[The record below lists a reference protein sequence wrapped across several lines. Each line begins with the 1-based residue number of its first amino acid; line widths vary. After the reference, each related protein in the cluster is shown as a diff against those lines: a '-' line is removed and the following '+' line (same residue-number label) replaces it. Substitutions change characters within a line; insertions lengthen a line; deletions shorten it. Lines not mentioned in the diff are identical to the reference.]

1 MSRSQIKKRHSN
13 KKSRNR
19 KLEIGDKVLLLF
31 PTSNNKLLMQWQGPL
46 IVRDKVGEYDYRVED
61 KNGKIKT
68 YHINMLKKYIDRR
81 DMLEE
86 KTNVEK
92 EGAGEAEVVAFVS
105 AIVHDGEIGIDG
117 EEEILELYNSK
128 QKENYKDVDINPGLS
143 GKQKVDFLGHTL
155 KGSEI
160 SPKVES
166 IDKIVDM

>member
-1 MSRSQIKKRHSN
+1 MSRSQIKKRYSD

-19 KLEIGDKVLLLF
+19 KLEIGEKVLLLL

-86 KTNVEK
+86 KANVEK
-92 EGAGEAEVVAFVS
+92 
-105 AIVHDGEIGIDG
+105 DRTR
-117 EEEILELYNSK
+117 LNSSHS
-128 QKENYKDVDINPGLS
+128 QISYAV
-143 GKQKVDFLGHTL
+143 FCL
-155 KGSEI
+155 K
-160 SPKVES
+160 KKKKKK
-166 IDKIVDM
+166 KIIH